1 MQMKCTL
8 NGCMCFPLEDRK
20 KKKAVCVTA
29 IAYEAVFFGI
39 VFLFLYIAPRQA
51 LEVATDIKFVQQTY
65 GVRGSSYFLAF
76 LPVSP
81 SDLTSE
87 EQRQLT

>member
-20 KKKAVCVTA
+20 KKKSCGCVTA

-39 VFLFLYIAPRQA
+39 VFLFLYIAPQ
-51 LEVATDIKFVQQTY
+51 
-65 GVRGSSYFLAF
+65 
-76 LPVSP
+76 
-81 SDLTSE
+81 
-87 EQRQLT
+87 

>member
-20 KKKAVCVTA
+20 KKKKSCGCVTA

-39 VFLFLYIAPRQA
+39 VFLFLYIAPQ
-51 LEVATDIKFVQQTY
+51 
-65 GVRGSSYFLAF
+65 
-76 LPVSP
+76 
-81 SDLTSE
+81 
-87 EQRQLT
+87 

>member
-39 VFLFLYIAPRQA
+39 VFLFLYIAPR
-51 LEVATDIKFVQQTY
+51 
-65 GVRGSSYFLAF
+65 
-76 LPVSP
+76 
-81 SDLTSE
+81 
-87 EQRQLT
+87 